1 MTLTPQQKHICEQV
15 INAFESSSA
24 AGKYGLISI
33 MDDGPHKV
41 KQISY
46 GRSQTTEYGNLEELL
61 EMYVDSN
68 GLYATAV
75 APYLSKIG
83 VIPLVNDSLFKQ
95 LLRDAGKNDP
105 VMRQVQDQFFDL
117 RYFQPAIEWM
127 DDNGFSLP
135 LSALVIYDSYIHSG
149 SIMMF
154 LRKRFPERTPKNGGN
169 EKIWISQY
177 VDTRQAWLTTHSSQ
191 LLRTTVYRTSC
202 LKIEIAR
209 NNWDLSMLPIRAHD
223 VDIYG

>member
-1 MTLTPQQKHICEQV
+1 MILTYQQKHICEQV
-15 INAFESSSA
+15 INAFESGSA
-24 AGKYGLISI
+24 VGKYGLISI

-61 EMYVDSN
+61 EMYVNSN
-68 GLYATAV
+68 GIYSSAI
-75 APYLSKIG
+75 APYLTKIG
-83 VIPLVNDSLFKQ
+83 VEPLVNDSVFKQ
-95 LLRDAGKNDP
+95 LLKDAGKNDP
-105 VMRQVQDQFFDL
+105 VMQQVQDRFFDL
-117 RYFQPAIEWM
+117 RYFQPAMQWM

-154 LRKRFPERTPKNGGN
+154 LRKRFPERTPKNGGD

-177 VDTRQAWLTTHSSQ
+177 VDTRNSWLSTHSSQ
-191 LLRTTVYRTSC
+191 LLRNTVYRTGC
-202 LKIEIAR
+202 LEIEIAR
-209 NNWDLSMLPIRAHD
+209 NNWYLDLLPIRAHD